1 MLSEPRSDLKRTDN
15 RLVTAVI
22 IAAGLYFGREVFI
35 PLALAGLFAF
45 LLAPS
50 AARFEHLGLKRAPSA
65 LLAIFLFLAGLGALG
80 WVAVG
85 QIYNLALE
93 LPKYQRTVTT
103 KIDSLHLNSPG
114 RFAKTT
120 EMLTNLK
127 ERLKSGSEEGQ
138 KGDDESEHA
147 KSAATSNSPVSSQ
160 PPVPVRIEAPK
171 DSIVTTLVLRFSPL
185 LHPLATALVVVV
197 FLVFL
202 LIEREDLRDRALRLS
217 GSSRMHVTTTAIE
230 DAGLRVSRYLRKRL
244 IVNVCFGVAAGAA
257 LWVIGVPHPLLWTF
271 LTCLLRFV
279 PYLGIWMA
287 AAGPLLLAAA
297 VSPRWDMAIET
308 LAIFAALELIG
319 GNFVEPLVYG
329 ASTGLSPIAILV
341 AAIFWTV
348 LWGFP
353 GLLLSTPLTV
363 CLIVIGEQVP
373 SLRFLNV
380 LFGEAAALPPAESIY
395 QRLLAS
401 NTRGAKAIIEELFK
415 TKSFVELGDTTLIPT
430 ISLIEETRHADE
442 MSSARAEEMLQNL
455 DDVIEEVMSSAAELP
470 SAEAQHAGVVYLPA
484 RDLGDEVACRLAAQA
499 FSATSVMHVVSHAS
513 SMTEIE
519 EVLDSIQ
526 PKAVCVIGV
535 PPGAMRFVRMR
546 CHQIRQRYPDAAV
559 IACVLTS
566 NSDLSNLRSRIPADD
581 AHHVVP
587 SLQLMNEY
595 LVPLFESSPK
605 PVENDPDEETAKKEE
620 LSESVHDLQQ
630 VDVFDGP
637 EQEMFDRLAKSL
649 ARSFDAPIAL
659 IIGCDDRECFWQAQC
674 GLSAET
680 LQAKS
685 DRSLSICSEILPR
698 DSVHAVEDIG
708 QDERLAN
715 NAFLKANAIRF
726 FAGAPLK
733 EHDGT
738 ALGAL
743 CILDTRPRQM
753 TEEQKETL
761 TSVAQQVMMAIHI
774 HNAPV
779 TESSRDTPQSADH
792 PDQILLHR

>member
-1 MLSEPRSDLKRTDN
+1 MLSEPHSDLKRTDN
-15 RLVTAVI
+15 RLITAVI
-22 IAAGLYFGREVFI
+22 VAAGLYFGREVFI

-80 WVAVG
+80 WIAVG

-93 LPKYQRTVTT
+93 LPKYQQTVTT

-127 ERLKSGSEEGQ
+127 ERLKSSSEEGR
-138 KGDDESEHA
+138 KAGDESE
-147 KSAATSNSPVSSQ
+147 PVKAPASDR

-171 DSIVTTLVLRFSPL
+171 ESIVTTLVLRFTPL

-202 LIEREDLRDRALRLS
+202 LIERDDLRDRALRLS

-230 DAGLRVSRYLRKRL
+230 NAGLRVSRYLRKRL
-244 IVNVCFGVAAGAA
+244 IVNVSFGVAAGAA

-297 VSPRWDMAIET
+297 VSPHWGMAIET

-380 LFGEAAALPPAESIY
+380 LFGEATALPPAESIY

-401 NTRGAKAIIEELFK
+401 NTRGVKAIIEELLK
-415 TKSFVELGDTTLIPT
+415 VKSFVELGDTTLIPT
-430 ISLIEETRHADE
+430 IILIEETRHADE
-442 MSSARAEEMLQNL
+442 MSSARADEILQNL
-455 DDVIEEVMSSAAELP
+455 DEAIEEVMSGE
-470 SAEAQHAGVVYLPA
+470 AEAPSVMTRPAGIVYVPA
-484 RDLGDEVACRLAAQA
+484 RDFGDEVACRLSAQA
-499 FSATSVMHVVSHAS
+499 FSAASVVQVVSHAS
-513 SMTEIE
+513 SATEIE
-519 EVLDSIQ
+519 EVLDGIQ

-546 CHQIRQRYPDAAV
+546 CHQIRQRHPDVTV
-559 IACVLTS
+559 IAGVLT
-566 NSDLSNLRSRIPADD
+566 NDSDLSNLRSRIPADD

-595 LVPLFESSPK
+595 LRSLFDSRPAQVEDK
-605 PVENDPDEETAKKEE
+605 PQAEAAKKEE
-620 LSESVHDLQQ
+620 LSESVHELQQ

-637 EQEMFDRLAKSL
+637 EQEMFDRFARSL

-659 IIGCDDRECFWQAQC
+659 IIGCAGRECFWQAQC
-674 GLSAET
+674 GLPTDTMQE
-680 LQAKS
+680 KS
-685 DRSLSICSEILPR
+685 DRSLSLCSDILQC
-698 DSVHAVEDIG
+698 DSIHIVEDIE
-708 QDERLAN
+708 QDMRLAN
-715 NAFLKANAIRF
+715 DPFLKANAIRF

-733 EHDGT
+733 EHDET
-738 ALGAL
+738 VLGAL

-753 TEEQKETL
+753 TEEQKEML

-774 HNAPV
+774 HNGPLN
-779 TESSRDTPQSADH
+779 ESSRETPQS
-792 PDQILLHR
+792 PDQPSHELLHR